1 MSLATRCTA
10 CGTVF
15 RVVQDQLKVSEGWVR
30 CGRCDEVF
38 NALEGLFDLGRD
50 APAEGFSESRL
61 PIHGLEALAGVPPE
75 SYGAQAQDDPSL
87 IDKIDAQLLG
97 PHRREDGSTP
107 ATRISERDRL
117 EFPDARFDPEL
128 LADDE
133 AMAPDPGFMA
143 EALDADEPASSAHL
157 HAPEFVRRAQR
168 RARWESRGMRVA
180 LAATTI
186 ALLAVLGLQVGHQFR
201 DLLAARWPVAKPAFA
216 AWCGLMSCTI
226 GEPRRIEDVFVESSS
241 LTRAS
246 APESYKLSVAL
257 RNRGSMTVALPSVEL
272 SLTDPAGQLM
282 SRRVLGPRDFR
293 VVSALLSSGG
303 ETALQL
309 VLTTGSARVT
319 GYTVEVFYP

>member
-50 APAEGFSESRL
+50 APAEGFAESRL
-61 PIHGLEALAGVPPE
+61 PIHGLDALAGVPIE
-75 SYGAQAQDDPSL
+75 GYGAEVPDDPSL

-97 PHRREDGSTP
+97 SHRREDGSTP

-128 LADDE
+128 LVDDD
-133 AMAPDPGFMA
+133 AMDPDPGFMA
-143 EALDADEPASSAHL
+143 EAGEGDEPAPSAQL
-157 HAPEFVRRAQR
+157 PAPEFVRRAQR
-168 RARWESRGMRVA
+168 RARWESRWMRGA
-180 LAATTI
+180 LGATMI
-186 ALLAVLGLQVGHQFR
+186 ALLAILGLQVGHQFR
-201 DLLAARWPVAKPAFA
+201 DLLAARWPAAKPALA
-216 AWCGLMSCTI
+216 AWCGLVVCTI
-226 GEPRRIEDVFVESSS
+226 GVPRRIEDVFVESSS

-246 APESYKLSVAL
+246 APDSYRLSVAL
-257 RNRGSMTVALPSVEL
+257 RNRGSMTVAIPSVEL
-272 SLTDPAGQLM
+272 SLTDSAGQLM
-282 SRRVLGPRDFR
+282 ARRVLGPRDFR
-293 VVSALLSSGG
+293 AASASLSSGG

-309 VLTTGSARVT
+309 VLTMGSARVT